1 MPQPVRPPL
10 RMIRRYGGSRL
21 YDTVERRYVAMAE
34 LRHWRAAQVGF
45 MVVDAATGEDI
56 TASLFA

>member
-1 MPQPVRPPL
+1 
-10 RMIRRYGGSRL
+10 MIRRYGGSRL